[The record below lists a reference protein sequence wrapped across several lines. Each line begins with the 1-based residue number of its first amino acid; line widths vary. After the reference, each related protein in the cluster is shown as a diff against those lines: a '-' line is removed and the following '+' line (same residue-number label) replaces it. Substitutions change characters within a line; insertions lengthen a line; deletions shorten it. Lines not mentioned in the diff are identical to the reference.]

1 MDNALVQVLLI
12 AAVIL
17 LYTLQSLFSKMYND
31 NYPGNHKHAADVFT
45 VACGVVVG
53 IVSLCFTG
61 FRFGPFRWET
71 LLLGLVNT
79 AILYGYDQF
88 IIKASGKG
96 PYSIMMVFNLGGGII
111 VPALVSPMLP
121 FTSFN
126 GGMFAVQMVAIV
138 IICISIYL
146 VSAKKEEKTEDDG
159 NKKKNLKAFFLLSAL
174 LAIVNG
180 LYGVVYVVQ
189 NGIMTDIF
197 SEMYAA
203 LPKEEM
209 ESMVSTAVN
218 QQKQML
224 VIYSFAGAAIIAA
237 IRLILAEKKKVHL
250 TFVQTKKSLLYLVLA
265 TVVSAMAVNCLVLL
279 VGIVNETLLY
289 TFDNAG
295 VMLLSALASALIFKD
310 KLSTKN
316 IIGCVVMTLALIMMG
331 SAEALAGLIFG

>member
-1 MDNALVQVLLI
+1 MDNALVQILLI
-12 AAVIL
+12 GAVIL

-31 NYPGNHKHAADVFT
+31 NYPGNPHYAADVFT
-45 VACGVVVG
+45 IVCGVVVG

-79 AILYGYDQF
+79 AILYGYEQF

-126 GGMFAVQMVAIV
+126 GGMFAVQMVAIA
-138 IICISIYL
+138 IICVSIYL
-146 VSAKKEEKTEDDG
+146 VSAKNEEKAEEGD
-159 NKKKNLKAFFLLSAL
+159 KKKNLKVFFLLSTL

-180 LYGVVYVVQ
+180 LYGVVYVVHY
-189 NGIMTDIF
+189 GLM
-197 SEMYAA
+197 EYAFAGLEAEA
-203 LPKEEM
+203 LL
-209 ESMVSTAVN
+209 TAIN

-237 IRLILAEKKKVHL
+237 IRLIAAEKKKAHL
-250 TFVQTKKSLLYLVLA
+250 TFVQNRKSFLYLILA
-265 TVVSAMAVNCLVLL
+265 AVVSAMAVNVLVLL

>member
-1 MDNALVQVLLI
+1 MTLETANRLYELRKKNNLSQEELAEKLGVSRQAVSKWERSEASPDTDNLI
-12 AAVIL
+12 GLAKIYGL
-17 LYTLQSLFSKMYND
+17 SLDELIYGK
-31 NYPGNHKHAADVFT
+31 KEEKKE
-45 VACGVVVG
+45 
-53 IVSLCFTG
+53 
-61 FRFGPFRWET
+61 ET
-71 LLLGLVNT
+71 QEEPKDET
-79 AILYGYDQF
+79 
-88 IIKASGKG
+88 
-96 PYSIMMVFNLGGGII
+96 
-111 VPALVSPMLP
+111 
-121 FTSFN
+121 
-126 GGMFAVQMVAIV
+126 
-138 IICISIYL
+138 
-146 VSAKKEEKTEDDG
+146 KEEKTEDDG

-197 SEMYAA
+197 KEMYAA

-250 TFVQTKKSLLYLVLA
+250 TFVQTKKSLLYLILA
-265 TVVSAMAVNCLVLL
+265 AVVSAMAVNCLVLL

-331 SAEALAGLIFG
+331 SAEALAGFIFG

>member
-31 NYPGNHKHAADVFT
+31 NYPGNPNHAADVFT
-45 VACGVVVG
+45 VTCGVVVG

-61 FRFGPFRWET
+61 FQFGPFRWET
-71 LLLGLVNT
+71 LLLGVVNT
-79 AILYGYDQF
+79 AILYGYEQF

-111 VPALVSPMLP
+111 VPALISPMLP
-121 FTSFN
+121 FGEFN
-126 GGMFAVQMVAIV
+126 GGMFAVQMVSIV

-146 VSAKKEEKTEDDG
+146 VSAKKEEKTEDAD
-159 NKKKNLKAFFLLSAL
+159 NRKNLKAFFLLSAL

-180 LYGVVYVVQ
+180 LYGVVYVVHY
-189 NGIMTDIF
+189 GLMETAF
-197 SEMYAA
+197 AGLGTEA
-203 LPKEEM
+203 LA
-209 ESMVSTAVN
+209 TAIN

-224 VIYSFAGAAIIAA
+224 IIYSFAGAAIIAI
-237 IRLILAEKKKVHL
+237 IRLIAAEKKKAHL
-250 TFVQTKKSLLYLVLA
+250 AFIQNKKSLLYLILA
-265 TVVSAMAVNCLVLL
+265 AVVSAMAVNILVLL

-316 IIGCVVMTLALIMMG
+316 IIGCVIMTLALVMMG
-331 SAEALAGLIFG
+331 SAESLGALLFG